1 MAAHTDKETRAKEFL
16 KNSIADISHQLKTPL
31 AALNIYNGLLQ
42 GEAAGLPNI
51 KEFADLSEQELDR
64 IETLVRNLL
73 KITKLDAGTLVTQKA
88 PENVGDMMGEI
99 EQHFSYRARQEQK
112 TLQFSGPETT
122 MLFCDREWFMEA
134 VSNLVKN
141 ALDHT
146 KSGDTVSISWR
157 ELPSQVRITVT
168 DTGSG
173 IHPEDIY
180 HIFKRF
186 YRSRFSKD
194 TQGVGL
200 GLGLRLGDGDV
211 AVGLGLGDGGVL
223 LDEAGVVRAQVL
235 DEPILIGDV
244 LDIAGE
250 DLNAQLVH
258 VLAGLLHHLVG
269 KGVPVRINLLEGQ
282 GADDF
287 THIALEG
294 VLQFI
299 SNIIG
304 LFVQKVFCC
313 LLQRLYIRGNPNL
326 GNRIHI
332 DVDKVIGWHGLLGLD
347 VHRNLSQVEHVQPLQ
362 EGDAEPGSPNQDLR
376 LLVQARNDVRLVGR
390 GFDIA
395 GQQQQHKDNDTD
407 SHGDYICRELDEI

>member
-1 MAAHTDKETRAKEFL
+1 MRMLTNAAIKRLFLEISLCLASIVVLSQLAVRLLPDWAPLCLLVLSLLTAGGILASCIRYFLQQERTIEEAQAQISALLAGDSAARISCDEDGELFKLFHSVNTMAAVMAAHANKETQAKEFL
-16 KNSIADISHQLKTPL
+16 KNTIADISHQLKTPL

-42 GEAAGLPNI
+42 GEAADLPNI
-51 KEFADLSEQELDR
+51 REFADLSEQELDR
-64 IETLVRNLL
+64 IETLVQNLL
-73 KITKLDAGTLVTQKA
+73 KITRLDAGTLVTQKA
-88 PENVGDMMGEI
+88 LENVGDMMGEI

-200 GLGLRLGDGDV
+200 GLPLAKAIIEAHDGMI
-211 AVGLGLGDGGVL
+211 
-223 LDEAGVVRAQVL
+223 QV
-235 DEPILIGDV
+235 DS
-244 LDIAGE
+244 
-250 DLNAQLVH
+250 
-258 VLAGLLHHLVG
+258 
-269 KGVPVRINLLEGQ
+269 
-282 GADDF
+282 
-287 THIALEG
+287 AL
-294 VLQFI
+294 
-299 SNIIG
+299 
-304 LFVQKVFCC
+304 
-313 LLQRLYIRGNPNL
+313 
-326 GNRIHI
+326 
-332 DVDKVIGWHGLLGLD
+332 
-347 VHRNLSQVEHVQPLQ
+347 
-362 EGDAEPGSPNQDLR
+362 
-376 LLVQARNDVRLVGR
+376 GR
-390 GFDIA
+390 GSIFTVNLPIPT
-395 GQQQQHKDNDTD
+395 K
-407 SHGDYICRELDEI
+407 L

>member
-1 MAAHTDKETRAKEFL
+1 MMRMLTNAAIKRLFLEISLCLASIVVLSQLAVRLLPDWAPLCLLVLSLLTAGGILASCIRYFLQQERTIEEAQAQISALLAGDSAARISCDEDGELFKLFHRVNTMAAVMAAHANKETQAKEFL
-16 KNSIADISHQLKTPL
+16 KNTIADISHQLKTPL

-42 GEAAGLPNI
+42 GEAADLPNI
-51 KEFADLSEQELDR
+51 REFADLSEQELDR
-64 IETLVRNLL
+64 IETLVQNLL
-73 KITKLDAGTLVTQKA
+73 KITRLDAGTLVTQKA
-88 PENVGDMMGEI
+88 LENVGDMMGEI

-200 GLGLRLGDGDV
+200 GLPLAKAIIEAHDGMI
-211 AVGLGLGDGGVL
+211 
-223 LDEAGVVRAQVL
+223 QV
-235 DEPILIGDV
+235 DS
-244 LDIAGE
+244 
-250 DLNAQLVH
+250 
-258 VLAGLLHHLVG
+258 
-269 KGVPVRINLLEGQ
+269 
-282 GADDF
+282 
-287 THIALEG
+287 AL
-294 VLQFI
+294 
-299 SNIIG
+299 
-304 LFVQKVFCC
+304 
-313 LLQRLYIRGNPNL
+313 
-326 GNRIHI
+326 
-332 DVDKVIGWHGLLGLD
+332 
-347 VHRNLSQVEHVQPLQ
+347 
-362 EGDAEPGSPNQDLR
+362 
-376 LLVQARNDVRLVGR
+376 GR
-390 GFDIA
+390 GSIFTVNLPIPT
-395 GQQQQHKDNDTD
+395 K
-407 SHGDYICRELDEI
+407 L

>member
-1 MAAHTDKETRAKEFL
+1 MMRMLTNAAIKRLFLEISLCLASIVVLSQLAVRLLPDWAPLCLLVLSLLTAGGILASCIRYFLRQERTIEEAQAQISALLAGDSAARISCDEDGELFKLFHSVNTMAAVMAAHANKETQAKEFL
-16 KNSIADISHQLKTPL
+16 KNTIADISHQLKTPL

-42 GEAAGLPNI
+42 GEAADLPNI
-51 KEFADLSEQELDR
+51 REFADLSEQELDR
-64 IETLVRNLL
+64 IETLVQNLL
-73 KITKLDAGTLVTQKA
+73 KITRLDAGTLVTQKA
-88 PENVGDMMGEI
+88 LENVGDMMGEI

-200 GLGLRLGDGDV
+200 GLPLAKAIIEAHDGMI
-211 AVGLGLGDGGVL
+211 
-223 LDEAGVVRAQVL
+223 QV
-235 DEPILIGDV
+235 DS
-244 LDIAGE
+244 
-250 DLNAQLVH
+250 
-258 VLAGLLHHLVG
+258 
-269 KGVPVRINLLEGQ
+269 
-282 GADDF
+282 
-287 THIALEG
+287 AL
-294 VLQFI
+294 
-299 SNIIG
+299 
-304 LFVQKVFCC
+304 
-313 LLQRLYIRGNPNL
+313 
-326 GNRIHI
+326 
-332 DVDKVIGWHGLLGLD
+332 
-347 VHRNLSQVEHVQPLQ
+347 
-362 EGDAEPGSPNQDLR
+362 
-376 LLVQARNDVRLVGR
+376 GR
-390 GFDIA
+390 GSIFTVNLPIPT
-395 GQQQQHKDNDTD
+395 K
-407 SHGDYICRELDEI
+407 L